1 MPSLNES
8 ISHDD
13 ASLLALGQAFE
24 AVLTTLKSHDPF
36 HDWDRDVERRTEL
49 AKILLELGAAGLTD
63 PNELRSRALG
73 RLPLVPQ
80 STTLSAR
87 NAERSHL
94 RPTNPGSL
102 AMALAMRLASSPV
115 RVFTMSRLPA

>member
-13 ASLLALGQAFE
+13 VSLLALGRAFE
-24 AVLTTLKSHDPF
+24 AVLTTLKFHDPF

-63 PNELRSRALG
+63 PNELRSRALA

-80 STTLSAR
+80 NTTLSAR
-87 NAERSHL
+87 NAVRSQVP
-94 RPTNPGSL
+94 RPILEVSQ
-102 AMALAMRLASSPV
+102 
-115 RVFTMSRLPA
+115 